1 MSTLYYSFL
10 QHNRENCILCP
21 SPEELF
27 FDHECSSYGI
37 TTDLNVIA
45 QKSRQCTTTISSSSR
60 LSLVYS
66 SLLKAASKIRPDLEP
81 IIRLHTAEIL
91 LENSESSQILPPKP
105 LQQSQPKL
113 SGLKRERSSSSFQ
126 IKDEEEKQHSV
137 VSKSISQMPSSP
149 FEIPFAEL
157 FFDGAARGNPG
168 VASGAAYLRIN
179 DKTNL
184 VYCYAHV
191 PFATNNEAEYLGL
204 VLGLQVAVFL
214 GIKHLKV
221 FGDSLLVV
229 NHCKGS
235 WKCTMPHLQS
245 LLKVVHDFSS
255 KIATF
260 SIDHIPRVQN
270 AEADRLSNCGMN
282 GGRETIVSVY
292 DYRDKRLDDKIS
304 SFLPILP
311 PLLSCRQRAMVKGQT
326 LLPFYERIQ

>member
-1 MSTLYYSFL
+1 M
-10 QHNRENCILCP
+10 
-21 SPEELF
+21 
-27 FDHECSSYGI
+27 
-37 TTDLNVIA
+37 
-45 QKSRQCTTTISSSSR
+45 
-60 LSLVYS
+60 
-66 SLLKAASKIRPDLEP
+66 
-81 IIRLHTAEIL
+81 
-91 LENSESSQILPPKP
+91 ENSGSSEILPPKP
-105 LQQSQPKL
+105 PKPPPPPPKL
-113 SGLKRERSSSSFQ
+113 SGLKRERSSSQ
-126 IKDEEEKQHSV
+126 IKDEEEKQQSV

-149 FEIPFAEL
+149 IEIPFAEL
-157 FFDGAARGNPG
+157 LFDGGARGNPG

-204 VLGLQVAVFL
+204 ILGLQVAVFL

-235 WKCTMPHLQS
+235 WKCTVPHLQS

-255 KIATF
+255 KIAKF